1 MSIVHSHDLAGPA
14 VFGCA
19 QAGCRVCQDRL
30 VRQHEGLVHFV
41 LRRQVHGDEAYADL
55 LQAGRIGL
63 WQAVLHFDAERGV
76 AFSTYAVVAIQRRM
90 WQAVVQA
97 QRTAASFLS
106 PEPVNALTLA
116 EENLWQGQVEA
127 ALLEAVGRLPDR
139 PRQVMV
145 AAYGLAGQP
154 PRSLAAVGR
163 AWGVSREAVRYWH
176 NAALLL
182 LRLPTFSGHLRQ
194 VLGQDSRAAYARSQA
209 LSRTWQRRRRGR
221 RR

>member
-1 MSIVHSHDLAGPA
+1 MSIVHSHDMVGPA

-30 VRQHEGLVHFV
+30 VRRHEGLVHFV
-41 LRRQVHGDEAYADL
+41 LRRYVRGGVAYADL

-63 WQAVLHFDAERGV
+63 WQAVLHFDPERGV

-90 WQAVVQA
+90 WQAIAQA
-97 QRTAASFLS
+97 HRSTVSFPS

-116 EENLWQGQVEA
+116 EENIGQSQVEA

-139 PRQVMV
+139 PRQVML
-145 AAYGLAGQP
+145 AAYGLDGEP
-154 PRSLAAVGR
+154 PRSLAMVGR

-182 LRLPTFSGHLRQ
+182 LRLPAFSGPLRQ
-194 VLGQDSRAAYARSQA
+194 VVGQDSRAAYARSQA

>member
-41 LRRQVHGDEAYADL
+41 LRRQVNGDVAYTDL

-97 QRTAASFLS
+97 QRTAASCLS

-176 NAALLL
+176 NVALLL

-194 VLGQDSRAAYARSQA
+194 VMGQDSRAAYARSQA